1 MSIQVGFVPRGRNAL
16 TIRVTSYDDHCLKG
30 ILSGAQLE
38 GDKPFT
44 GVIDLL
50 LQIEDLMDRTNTP
63 QRNEEPRRFPTVSP
77 LSSASEAYR
86 QAGGEKAK
94 AIAVFQ
100 LNGMCRQNATWQGSL
115 FWVDEGQEAHF
126 RSVLEL
132 LHLLN
137 SVLTAVKDGEG

>member
-77 LSSASEAYR
+77 LSCRARSSLASSLR
-86 QAGGEKAK
+86 CNNN
-94 AIAVFQ
+94 
-100 LNGMCRQNATWQGSL
+100 LRSRLGM
-115 FWVDEGQEAHF
+115 
-126 RSVLEL
+126 
-132 LHLLN
+132 
-137 SVLTAVKDGEG
+137 